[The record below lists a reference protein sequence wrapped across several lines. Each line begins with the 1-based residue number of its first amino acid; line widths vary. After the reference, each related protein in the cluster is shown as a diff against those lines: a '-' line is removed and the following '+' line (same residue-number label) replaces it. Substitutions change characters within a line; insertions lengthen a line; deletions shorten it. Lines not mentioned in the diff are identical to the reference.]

1 MDEVEADL
9 GIREVDD
16 TPQNMVRGKEQL
28 LDEEKKEVMGSV
40 DTFNGQGSR
49 LS

>member
-1 MDEVEADL
+1 MGAQVNEVEADA

-16 TPQNMVRGKEQL
+16 TPQNMMRGKQQL

-40 DTFNGQGSR
+40 DTFNG
-49 LS
+49 